1 MTSREG
7 RQTGTCRSC
16 DRYIFQLT
24 TSRGGRRFW
33 YISNGY
39 GICFSTHDLSWRS
52 TFYWKKE
59 MYRQIF
65 STHDLS
71 WRSTYLED
79 HTYSPKI
86 FQLTTS
92 RGGRQISPAITIWT
106 SFFNSRPLVEVDADL
121 PGESRQGSFSTHDL
135 SWRSTR
141 CRWICATA

>member
-1 MTSREG
+1 MTSRGG

-16 DRYIFQLT
+16 DRYNFQLT
-24 TSRGGRRFW
+24 TSRGGRCFW

-52 TFYWKKE
+52 TYQHGAMEICEK
-59 MYRQIF
+59 F

-92 RGGRQISPAITIWT
+92 RGGRQLPDVDYKIV
-106 SFFNSRPLVEVDADL
+106 FN
-121 PGESRQGSFSTHDL
+121 FSTHDL
-135 SWRSTR
+135 SWRSTKS
-141 CRWICATA
+141 IATKS